1 MVLPYILTVCSNI
14 LQVRAQTRMYRWSW
28 RKLTGSLLGFSS
40 SSCFTATVQVP
51 DVFTQMRWS
60 VASSETR
67 FIRWENKGMSVDTMR
82 SKTEK
87 LLSLIISQI
96 DFRIQIVFC
105 YRSLFVI
112 WDKRNQ
118 CFWYFNWVYYI
129 YMLKSAKLQNSSH
142 IIFLYSRHQCNWCKS
157 R

>member
-1 MVLPYILTVCSNI
+1 
-14 LQVRAQTRMYRWSW
+14 MYRWSW

-82 SKTEK
+82 SKTGIL
-87 LLSLIISQI
+87 LLSLIISQL

-105 YRSLFVI
+105 YIVKFETKEINVFDILIEYIIYTCWNLPSCKIPVI
-112 WDKRNQ
+112 WYFFTRDINAIDANRDNAINQ
-118 CFWYFNWVYYI
+118 NI
-129 YMLKSAKLQNSSH
+129 LEKETG
-142 IIFLYSRHQCNWCKS
+142 
-157 R
+157 